1 MRRTRGQRRHTPPVR
16 RRDDLATIAVT
27 GLPAP
32 FTTSSYDVYVYFLAA
47 LAENQTRSHQLTL
60 TTPPPGNYN
69 MSVTVSQT
77 GPTMPFSGYT
87 LATSTTG
94 NYVVFKKVTGS
105 QFTLTSAAVMTTTMA
120 LRAPVNGFQIVW
132 PSGS

>member
-1 MRRTRGQRRHTPPVR
+1 MMNGYLDPAGGSPPA
-16 RRDDLATIAVT
+16 ATITVT

-32 FTTSSYDVYVYFLAA
+32 FATSGYDVYVYFLAA
-47 LAENQTRSHQLTL
+47 LGDGQTRKHQLTL
-60 TTPPPGNYN
+60 TTSNYN

-77 GPTMPFSGYT
+77 GPTQVQFSGYT
-87 LATSTTG
+87 LATATTG
-94 NYVVFKKVTGS
+94 NYVVFKNVTGS
-105 QFTLTSAAVMTTTMA
+105 QLNLTSTAVSTTTMA